1 MNILRHIVRQPFIA
15 ATGLAALI
23 HSTWSLGTLFAG
35 AQPQGDPVHLAGWII
50 PAFLIAFA
58 LDIGQIVTSAE
69 IRSQGLTRNR
79 GITFAVFAIATYYLQ
94 FLYIVHHMPALDA
107 APGLRAEWTPALTLM
122 RDAAV
127 YILPGLLPAST
138 LLYTLSSTES
148 ERKTPEAGHE
158 TPEAPS
164 AVLIQKELYTPA
176 LLSSPDK
183 KQITATC
190 QACGWS
196 STYSTPRSA
205 KAALSG
211 HRAHC
216 PALAEVSK

>member
-1 MNILRHIVRQPFIA
+1 MNIFRHILRQPFVA

-35 AQPQGDPVHLAGWII
+35 TQPGSDPIHLAGWLV

-79 GITFAVFAIATYYLQ
+79 GITFAIFAIATYYLQ
-94 FLYIVHHMPALDA
+94 FLYIVHHMPALQP
-107 APGLRAEWTPALTLM
+107 APGLRPEWTPALTLM

-127 YILPGLLPAST
+127 YVLPGLLPAST
-138 LLYTLSSTES
+138 LLYTLSSTQDNH
-148 ERKTPEAGHE
+148 KTPEAEHE
-158 TPEAPS
+158 SPEAQNV
-164 AVLIQKELYTPA
+164 VLVEKELYKSEILP
-176 LLSSPDK
+176 LPSGEG
-183 KQITATC
+183 IEATC
-190 QACGWS
+190 NACGWH
-196 STYSTPRSA
+196 STYETPRSA

-216 PALAEVSK
+216 PALAEVER